1 MKSYHGT
8 NVDGENNVDEALAR
22 SNLDWT
28 VETAP
33 VQIAYPDGSTRRL
46 PDTVATYR
54 EDTKQHLGVVTSK
67 YHVFQNDQCFDWL
80 QQLCDDG
87 ALRLS
92 HAAEYRGGRKIA
104 MTCELPTK
112 TIVGGDDVV
121 QRYLLAV
128 NNHDGGGS
136 VRLFPST
143 IRAVCEN
150 TLRLLERKAN
160 RSETMLKMVHRET
173 SLADRVS
180 KGRDFLQ
187 SITLQHNQFQTLAR
201 QMNSQNVTD
210 IQVAAYF
217 KTLASM
223 KASSERS
230 ADRAVDQLQD
240 IYANDKNAGG
250 YGHNV
255 WTMYNAVSEWSDHH
269 GRKRSGESRLQSNLF
284 GQGDS
289 FKRSAFE
296 LAWTFVAA

>member
-8 NVDGENNVDEALAR
+8 NVDGETNVDSALAR
-22 SNLDWT
+22 SGLDWT
-28 VETAP
+28 VSTAP
-33 VQIAYPDGSTRRL
+33 VQIEYPDGSTRRL
-46 PDTVATYR
+46 PDTFATFR
-54 EDTKQHLGVVTSK
+54 EDTNQHLGVVSKK
-67 YHVFQNDQCFDWL
+67 YHVFQNVQCFDWL

-87 ALRLS
+87 ALKLS
-92 HAAEYRGGRKIA
+92 HAAEYRGGKKIA
-104 MTCELPTK
+104 MTCELPTR
-112 TIVGGDDVV
+112 TIVGGNDEVK
-121 QRYLLAV
+121 RFLIGV

-150 TLRLLERKAN
+150 TLRLLEVKA
-160 RSETMLKMVHRET
+160 SKAQTMLKMVHRET

-210 IQVAAYF
+210 VQVAAYF
-217 KTLASM
+217 GTLAGI
-223 KASSERS
+223 KASSERA
-230 ADRAVDQLQD
+230 ADRAVEQLQQ
-240 IYANDKNAGG
+240 IYANDKNAGMM
-250 YGHNV
+250 GHNV
-255 WTMYNAVSEWSDHH
+255 WAMFNAVTEWSDHH

-289 FKRSAFE
+289 FKRSAFD
-296 LAWTFVAA
+296 LAQTFIAA